1 MPRGNVMA
9 VGTERKANNGYWYIK
24 TEDRGWV
31 LKHWLEWERHNG
43 RQVDNTK
50 EQIRFVNGNKEDFSK
65 ENLLA
70 IPKGKVRIR
79 QKLAALYVQRD
90 DVAAQIK
97 YYEAQLAQ
105 ES

>member
-1 MPRGNVMA
+1 MS
-9 VGTERKANNGYWYIK
+9 VGTERKAPNGYWYVK
-24 TEDRGWV
+24 TEQGWV
-31 LKHWLEWERHNG
+31 LKHWLEWTKHNG
-43 RQVDNTK
+43 RPVDNKK
-50 EQIRFVNGNKEDFSK
+50 EQIRFANGNKEDFSK